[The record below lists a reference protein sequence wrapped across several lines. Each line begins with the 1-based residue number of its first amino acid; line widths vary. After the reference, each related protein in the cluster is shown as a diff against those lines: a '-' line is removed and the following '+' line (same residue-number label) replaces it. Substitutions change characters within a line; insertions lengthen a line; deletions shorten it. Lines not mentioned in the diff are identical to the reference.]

1 VFGIIIKMI
10 CLDPVL
16 LIHVREGTVLV
27 LYWKRLWR
35 RRREVLG
42 TLQYVGL
49 HVALIVQ

>member
-1 VFGIIIKMI
+1 MFGITIKMI

-35 RRREVLG
+35 RREVLG

-49 HVALIVQ
+49 HVALIVL